1 MGNRTRTA
9 LLAAVSHDLRTPL
22 ASIKAAVTSLRQPD
36 MVWSPEDEAALLET
50 VEESADRLDALI
62 DNLLDASRLQAD
74 AVRPSLRAVSIDE
87 VLPAALAGLADRSAV
102 RFEAED
108 ELGSHATLACWNAC
122 SRTFW
127 RTPSGTHRIRSSVV
141 ISPGRVGDRLHI
153 RVVDTGPDAGGG
165 EEFLF
170 APFQRLGDV
179 PAGSGVG
186 LGLAVARGLTEAMGG
201 QIWAEDTPGGG
212 LTMVIDLPSRAGGAG
227 TAAGGAMTFVLVV
240 DDDPL
245 IVRTLEINLRA
256 QGYDVESA
264 RDGRASLEIAA
275 ERKPDVVVLDLG
287 LPDLDGVRYSA
298 GCARTA
304 TCRSSCC
311 RRVGTPTT
319 RSRRSIS
326 GRTTT

>member
-1 MGNRTRTA
+1 M
-9 LLAAVSHDLRTPL
+9 SHDLRTPL

-62 DNLLDASRLQAD
+62 DNLLDMSRLQAD
-74 AVRPSLRAVSIDE
+74 AVRPKARAVSIDE

-108 ELGSHATLACWNAC
+108 EAWVTCDPGAGTRARERSGERRPVLTDQVLLSSSHLDGSAIDCT
-122 SRTFW
+122 SGSS
-127 RTPSGTHRIRSSVV
+127 TP
-141 ISPGRVGDRLHI
+141 
-153 RVVDTGPDAGGG
+153 GPSAGGG

-212 LTMVIDLPSRAGGAG
+212 LTMVIDLPFAGRLSRRRRR
-227 TAAGGAMTFVLVV
+227 
-240 DDDPL
+240 DD
-245 IVRTLEINLRA
+245 LRPRGRRRPA
-256 QGYDVESA
+256 DRAYP
-264 RDGRASLEIAA
+264 RDQPA
-275 ERKPDVVVLDLG
+275 
-287 LPDLDGVRYSA
+287 
-298 GCARTA
+298 
-304 TCRSSCC
+304 
-311 RRVGTPTT
+311 
-319 RSRRSIS
+319 RSRV
-326 GRTTT
+326 